1 MLACAM
7 AVTSVPS
14 TGTMVYASEDLFSDG
29 GTETFE
35 PIEDVSVF
43 NDGSAENTEESISED
58 IWSAAD
64 ESEIAVTSD
73 WDYDFDDDYEGGGL
87 VNGIDSGL
95 RVEKSHIVE
104 NVSLGDDVEF
114 EVKAS
119 VDAGCGEITYQWYD
133 VIIDWD
139 EYKAFYSYE
148 KIDGETSSTFK
159 ILNVQ
164 DDQIYR
170 CKVYDEYGNF
180 VTVDC
185 YIYID
190 TGLQIEKTTREK
202 TIEFGED
209 VTFEVKASAN
219 AGFNIK
225 YQWYKSVGP
234 DLIDAKV
241 LRGETSATL
250 HLSNVEASAT
260 YWCRVS
266 AGYGSAKE
274 VFFDVIVNKK
284 DTGLTVEQSRVEK
297 YVKQGSATTLKVNAS
312 VNAGCGEITYQ
323 WYSCWGDGFSES
335 SVLSGQ
341 TSAELRVD
349 NVRES
354 TAYYC
359 EVSDMYGKTETVM
372 FYIYVD
378 EKGLVLDSTPIN
390 KTVSPGATVKF
401 EIKTSINSGYSIE
414 YEWWKY
420 NGDDF
425 EVLEGEKTNDLT
437 LSNVQKS
444 GKYCC
449 QVHVIG
455 TMKSIPVYCYVNVE
469 GKKHEHTWGSWK
481 VTKKATYT
489 AAGVKTRMCKGCDAE
504 ETEQIARLAIPAP
517 VLKEVK
523 ATAYNKITVT
533 WEAVSGVYGYR
544 VYRKTGD
551 GSYKSL
557 KYVTGADKTSYVD
570 TTAKSGVT
578 YTYTVK
584 AYCKDGDKNIY
595 SSYDQTGK
603 SAVTKAKA
611 PTLVSAKATA
621 YNKITF
627 SWKAVSGVD
636 GYRVY
641 RKTGSGS
648 YKPLGYVSKDKTS
661 YVDSTV
667 KSGVKYTYTVRAY
680 HTSSS
685 GSKRLG
691 YYSETGK
698 SATAK
703 AKAPTLVSAKATAY
717 NKITFS
723 WKAVSGVDGYRVYR
737 KSGSDSYKPL
747 GYVSKDKTS
756 YVDSTVKSG
765 VKYTYTVRA
774 YHKSSS
780 GSKLLGYYSET
791 GKSVTAKAKAPTI
804 SSVSAQGSGKVK
816 VSWKS
821 VSGVDGYQV
830 YRKTKNGS
838 WKVIGT
844 VSSKATS
851 YTDKT
856 AKKGVTYYYTVRAY
870 NNNKGSKVL
879 GFYDTKGKSVKA
891 K

>member
-43 NDGSAENTEESISED
+43 NDGSAENTEENSSED

-64 ESEIAVTSD
+64 ESEIAVMSD
-73 WDYDFDDDYEGGGL
+73 WDYDFEEDDEGGGL

-104 NVSLGDDVEF
+104 NILPGDDVEF

-139 EYKAFYSYE
+139 EGKAFYDYE
-148 KIDGETSSTFK
+148 KIAGETSSTFK
-159 ILNVQ
+159 ISNVQ

-190 TGLQIEKTTREK
+190 TGLQVEKTSIEKTV
-202 TIEFGED
+202 EFGED
-209 VTFEVKASAN
+209 VTLEVKASAN
-219 AGFNIK
+219 AGFNLT
-225 YQWYKSVGP
+225 YQWYKYSKLLP
-234 DLIDAKV
+234 
-241 LRGETSATL
+241 GETSATL

-266 AGYGSAKE
+266 AGYGSTKE

-297 YVKQGSATTLKVNAS
+297 YVKQGSSTTLKVNAS
-312 VNAGCGEITYQ
+312 INAGCGEITYH
-323 WYSCWGDGFSES
+323 WYSCWGDGFSE
-335 SVLSGQ
+335 LSDLPGE

-349 NVRES
+349 NVHES

-359 EVSDMYGKTETVM
+359 EVSDMYGNTETVM
-372 FYIYVD
+372 FYLYVD
-378 EKGLVLDSTPIN
+378 EKGLALDTTPIN
-390 KTVSPGATVKF
+390 KTVSPGETVKF
-401 EIKTSINSGYSIE
+401 KIKASIDSGYSIE

-425 EVLEGEKTNDLT
+425 EVLEGEKTNVLT

-469 GKKHEHTWGSWK
+469 GKKHEHSWGSWK

-523 ATAYNKITVT
+523 ATAYNKIT
-533 WEAVSGVYGYR
+533 
-544 VYRKTGD
+544 
-551 GSYKSL
+551 
-557 KYVTGADKTSYVD
+557 
-570 TTAKSGVT
+570 
-578 YTYTVK
+578 
-584 AYCKDGDKNIY
+584 
-595 SSYDQTGK
+595 
-603 SAVTKAKA
+603 
-611 PTLVSAKATA
+611 
-621 YNKITF
+621 F
-627 SWKAVSGVD
+627 SWKAVSGVA

-661 YVDSTV
+661 YVDTTV
-667 KSGVKYTYTVRAY
+667 KSGVTYTYTVKAY
-680 HTSSS
+680 CKDGDKKIY
-685 GSKRLG
+685 GSYDK
-691 YYSETGK
+691 TGK
-698 SATAK
+698 SAVTK
-703 AKAPTLVSAKATAY
+703 AKAPTLVSAKATGG
-717 NKITFS
+717 NKVTFT

-737 KSGSDSYKPL
+737 KTGSGSYKDL
-747 GYVSKDKTS
+747 AYVSKDKTS
-756 YVDSTVKSG
+756 YVDSTVKAG

-804 SSVSAQGSGKVK
+804 SSVSAQGSRKVK

-838 WKVIGT
+838 WQVIGT

-851 YTDKT
+851 YTDKA